1 MKHIVLGPV
10 SGLVVLLLLLLMV
23 QLAGLG
29 GIKQIAIPSM
39 QAPASFNMSEI
50 DFSPT
55 AALSISEFDPVTLP
69 EPVQTQAE
77 IPEITLALDFVEPE
91 LDITLIDPQVE
102 DVVFEELIE
111 PLENGL
117 VEIPKPV
124 IAKAIVPAKPP
135 VKKTKAQPKK
145 VVKKPVKK
153 SVKKVAQKPPVKV
166 FKSAKKL
173 SSSKTGSSKS
183 TVDDAAGGS
192 TASTKAG
199 AITQNGRAS
208 SKPISRVRPAY
219 PKRARRRGIEGE
231 VVISFLVNANG
242 SVDKSSLRITSAR
255 PAKIFNK
262 AVLKAVA
269 RWKFSKAARAYRNTQ
284 RLVFKLDK

>member
-1 MKHIVLGPV
+1 MKHLVLGPV

-29 GIKQIAIPSM
+29 GIKQVAVPPM
-39 QAPASFNMSEI
+39 QAPASFNMGEI

-55 AALSISEFDPVTLP
+55 AALSVSEFDPIALP
-69 EPVQTQAE
+69 ESVQTQVD

-91 LDITLIDPQVE
+91 LDITLTDPQVE
-102 DVVFEELIE
+102 DVVFEDLIE

-117 VEIPKPV
+117 VEIPNPV
-124 IAKAIVPAKPP
+124 IAKAIVARKPL
-135 VKKTKAQPKK
+135 VKKTKVQPKK
-145 VVKKPVKK
+145 VVKNPVKRTM
-153 SVKKVAQKPPVKV
+153 KKVAQKPPVKV

-173 SSSKTGSSKS
+173 PFAKTGSSKS
-183 TVDDAAGGS
+183 SADDAVGVNA
-192 TASTKAG
+192 ASNKVGTV
-199 AITQNGRAS
+199 TQNGSAL

>member
-1 MKHIVLGPV
+1 MKHLVLGPV

-23 QLAGLG
+23 QLAGFG
-29 GIKQIAIPSM
+29 GIKQIAIPPM
-39 QAPASFNMSEI
+39 PAPASFNMSEI

-55 AALSISEFDPVTLP
+55 AALSVSEFDPIALP
-69 EPVQTQAE
+69 ESVQTQVD
-77 IPEITLALDFVEPE
+77 IPEISLALDFVEAE
-91 LDITLIDPQVE
+91 LDVSLTDPLVE
-102 DVVFEELIE
+102 DVVFEDLIE

-124 IAKAIVPAKPP
+124 IAKAIVAKKLP
-135 VKKTKAQPKK
+135 VKKTKPQPKK
-145 VVKKPVKK
+145 VIKETM
-153 SVKKVAQKPPVKV
+153 KKVAQKPPVKV
-166 FKSAKKL
+166 LQSTKQQ
-173 SSSKTGSSKS
+173 SSSKAGSSKS
-183 TVDDAAGGS
+183 AADDAVGVN
-192 TASTKAG
+192 TASNKAG
-199 AITQNGRAS
+199 AVTQNGSAL

>member
-1 MKHIVLGPV
+1 MKHLVLGPL

-29 GIKQIAIPSM
+29 GVKQIAIPPM
-39 QAPASFNMSEI
+39 PAPASFNMSEI
-50 DFSPT
+50 DFSP
-55 AALSISEFDPVTLP
+55 AAAMSVGEFEPIALP
-69 EPVQTQAE
+69 QSVQTQVD
-77 IPEITLALDFVEPE
+77 IPEISLAFDFVEPE
-91 LDITLIDPQVE
+91 LDISLTDPQAE
-102 DVVFEELIE
+102 DVIFDDLIE
-111 PLENGL
+111 PMENGL

-124 IAKAIVPAKPP
+124 IPKAIVSKKPS
-135 VKKTKAQPKK
+135 VKKYQPQSKK
-145 VVKKPVKK
+145 VTKETI
-153 SVKKVAQKPPVKV
+153 KKVAQKPSVKV
-166 FKSAKKL
+166 LKSTKNL
-173 SSSKTGSSKS
+173 SSSKTGSSKP
-183 TVDDAAGGS
+183 TADDTAGVN
-192 TASTKAG
+192 ASSHKAG
-199 AITQNGRAS
+199 AVTQNGSAL
-208 SKPISRVRPAY
+208 SKPISRVRPVY

-242 SVDKSSLRITSAR
+242 SVDRGSLRITSAR